1 MRKISSTRKRKIFSE
16 LVPRIYW
23 SVDLGVPVFEK
34 NTEKYGRLKKLKLV
48 PPGDVRPAF
57 QKDVEKIYR
66 VIKEQYSKEYA
77 DRLFSK
83 EPLTLL
89 NRVQAIDMAD
99 EVIVSGYSIGIRE
112 YDFLRKKWIFKPM
125 YYGLRLY
132 IDEELGPYIKTLKPL
147 KPDTYLY
154 PGDYRGK
161 PPENTRWVPIKGREK
176 WVYGLG
182 KKAGRKILVVKKWRI
197 SGRLGYNPRRASLDD
212 AARYNRDYLE
222 ERGGEAV
229 DFLRETLSLGLGYP
243 VVSLSGGK
251 DSGVTAYLAGRAG
264 VKEAVFIDTGLE
276 LPETIETAIRT
287 AEKAGLDLT
296 ILRARDR
303 FWRALRIYGP
313 PARDYRWC
321 CKVVKLSLLG
331 RYYRG
336 KHGRVLAVVGQRR
349 YESPQ
354 RALAKRLSPS
364 GSIGEGYVA
373 APIHEWVSLEVF
385 MYSVLEKIPLNPL
398 YIEGYDRI
406 GCYLCPTS
414 RMAELELV
422 GKTHPELMTRWNQYL
437 ENYAD
442 QHELPREWIRLG
454 LWRWRYK
461 WPGEIKG
468 VMERQGIKA
477 DYILAK
483 TAGDFVEQVILEE
496 KTGAVRVI
504 FRNSIPLEKLSKY
517 TQITGLRV
525 EKRRDELVFLNMNG
539 EKAIISNRSLV
550 VGRRSINEKWVR
562 ELLMLIYMVSY
573 CAGCGMCSVACPKN
587 CISPG
592 YFEPGKCDSCKKCL
606 YSCPSA
612 NNLVNNVYS
621 LLSLAEKHEE

>member
-1 MRKISSTRKRKIFSE
+1 LRKISSTRKRKIFSE

-23 SVDLGVPVFEK
+23 SVDLGIPVFEK

-57 QKDVEKIYR
+57 QKDVEKIYK

-83 EPLTLL
+83 NPLTLL

-112 YDFLRKKWIFKPM
+112 YDFLKKKWIFKPM

-132 IDEELGPYIKTLKPL
+132 IDEELGPYIKALKPL

-154 PGDYRGK
+154 PGEYMGR
-161 PPENTRWVPIKGREK
+161 PQNTRWVPIKGREK

-197 SGRLGYNPRRASLDD
+197 SGRLGYNPRRATLDD
-212 AARYNRDYLE
+212 AARHNRDHLE

-251 DSGVTAYLAGRAG
+251 DSGVTAYLAGKAG
-264 VKEAVFIDTGLE
+264 VEEAVFIDTGLE

-287 AEKAGLDLT
+287 AEKAGLELT
-296 ILRARDR
+296 ILRAGDR

-331 RYYRG
+331 KYYRE

-385 MYSVLEKIPLNPL
+385 MYSILEKIPLNPL

-422 GKTHPELMTRWNQYL
+422 GRTHPELMTRWNQYL
-437 ENYAD
+437 EDYAK
-442 QHELPREWIRLG
+442 QHELPQGWIELG

-468 VMERQGIKA
+468 VMSREGIDA
-477 DYILAK
+477 NVILAN
-483 TAGDFVEQVILEE
+483 TAKDYVEQIILDKEVGTV
-496 KTGAVRVI
+496 KIV
-504 FRNSIPLEKLSKY
+504 FKKNIPLEKLSRY
-517 TQITGLRV
+517 SIIIDLRV
-525 EKRRDELVFLNMNG
+525 ENTAEELVFHYLNG
-539 EKAIISNRSLV
+539 EKAIVNNRSLV
-550 VGRRSINEKWVR
+550 VSRRSIYEKWVR

-573 CAGCGMCSVACPKN
+573 CAGCGMCSVACLRN
-587 CISPG
+587 CIGPG
-592 YFEPGKCDSCKKCL
+592 YFEPEKCNSCRKCL

-612 NNLVNNVYS
+612 SNLVNNVY
-621 LLSLAEKHEE
+621 LLLGLSEKHEK